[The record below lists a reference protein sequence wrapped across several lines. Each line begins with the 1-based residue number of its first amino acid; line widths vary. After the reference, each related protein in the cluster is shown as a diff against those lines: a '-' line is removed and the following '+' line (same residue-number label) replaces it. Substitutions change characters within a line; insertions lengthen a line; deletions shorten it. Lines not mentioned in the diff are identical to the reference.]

1 MCVFVC
7 VCVCVCVLMCVFSCV
22 CACVCMC
29 ECVCVCVSVCVCV
42 CAGVYILRG
51 SVAAKAGSEEIGTRS
66 ATCGCVTQVVKQ
78 QPVKQPNGL

>member
-1 MCVFVC
+1 VCDCVCVCLCDC
-7 VCVCVCVLMCVFSCV
+7 VCVCVF
-22 CACVCMC
+22 ACVCMC
-29 ECVCVCVSVCVCV
+29 VSVCVSLSLSLCV
-42 CAGVYILRG
+42 CAGVYIVRG